1 MVLVARSVKV
11 TRATSGSG
19 VVSSVSQ
26 LYSVSCT
33 VKVTRAAGSRI
44 EKEGRVAETCNVCI

>member
-11 TRATSGSG
+11 TRAASGRG
-19 VVSSVSQ
+19 VSSVSQ